1 MREVTRPTSR
11 RSIAQCA
18 ARAIALALLG
28 VTARTAVADSIW
40 LDNPTGAPLFANT
53 KISRVQDGKIFF
65 TVSGNEASR
74 DLAKVA
80 RISVDDEPALTTA
93 EEAFAQQRWDDA
105 VDGYEKV
112 SRASAK
118 PWVREWAAG
127 RLVAASGK
135 SGRFD
140 SAVAAYIAVILK
152 DPAAAAASKPA
163 LPASG
168 SSYLDT
174 AAQQIEQA
182 LAGSKLSDAQRTAL
196 LTFLIEMHTA
206 RKDEPAANS
215 AAAKLDEVLARD
227 PNNPAAAKANA
238 RRKIQSAAAL
248 VDQKQFARAI
258 AEIES
263 SKTIFVEPAQQ
274 AAALYV
280 IADAKQRIAL
290 ASDKPTD
297 WQDAALAFMR
307 IVAHFKDDPSV
318 PQVRLALLS
327 SAVICEKLGDRD
339 GALRLYED
347 VATTYRDDADAAAVA
362 KKAIDRLRS
371 TK

>member
-1 MREVTRPTSR
+1 MREAIRPSSR
-11 RSIAQCA
+11 RSA
-18 ARAIALALLG
+18 APFVARVLAITLLG
-28 VTARTAVADSIW
+28 PTAPFAVADAIW

-53 KISRVQDGKIFF
+53 KINRVQDGKIFF

-80 RISVDDEPALTTA
+80 RISVDDEPALTSA

-152 DPAAAAASKPA
+152 DPTAAAASKPA
-163 LPASG
+163 MPPAG

-174 AAQQIEQA
+174 AAQQIDAA
-182 LAGSKLSDAQRTAL
+182 LAGPKLSDAQRTAL
-196 LTFLIEMHTA
+196 LTFLIEIHGQ
-206 RKDEPAANS
+206 RKDESAAN
-215 AAAKLDEVLARD
+215 AAAEKLDEVLARD
-227 PNNPAAAKANA
+227 PSNPAAAKANA

-248 VDQKQFARAI
+248 VDQKQFDRAI

-263 SKTIFVEPAQQ
+263 NKAIFAEPAQQ
-274 AAALYV
+274 AAAMYV
-280 IADAKQRIAL
+280 LADAKQRIAL

-307 IVAHFKDDPSV
+307 IVAHFKDDPGI

-339 GALRLYED
+339 SALRLYED
-347 VATTYRDDADAAAVA
+347 VATTYGDDADTVA
-362 KKAIDRLRS
+362 IARKAIDRLRS
-371 TK
+371 TR